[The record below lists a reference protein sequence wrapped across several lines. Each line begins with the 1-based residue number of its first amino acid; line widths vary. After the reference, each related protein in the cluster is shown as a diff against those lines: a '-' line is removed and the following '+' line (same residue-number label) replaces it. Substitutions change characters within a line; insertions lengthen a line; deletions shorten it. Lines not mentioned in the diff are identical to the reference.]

1 MKHEVYLTATCH
13 LVNIPNFLRDI
24 VQKSYEKH
32 YNEVVNL
39 FNEHIDSANKI
50 WDMTEEPFAFGD
62 TSEDFNP
69 KYVRCIQRHIQPY
82 IDVLNRRLLF
92 CRYRLG
98 ECAEIVGYVPF
109 LPKSIIWMTFRLKD

>member
-1 MKHEVYLTATCH
+1 MEHEVYATATYH
-13 LVNIPNFLRDI
+13 LVNIPKFLRDI

-39 FNEHIDSANKI
+39 FNEHIDMANKI

-62 TSEDFNP
+62 KSEDLNP
-69 KYVRCIQRHIQPY
+69 QYVYCIQRHIQPY
-82 IDVLNRRLLF
+82 IDVFNRRLLF

-98 ECAEIVGYVPF
+98 EYAEITGYVPF
-109 LPKSIIWMTFRLKD
+109 IPKSKIWMTLHLKD